1 MPNPV
6 RGERAKKNTAKKMNK
21 ATAMPGAN
29 GKAKA
34 PTKSKPKVDPLK
46 AKKKTVAMSGGKGKQ
61 KKKNA

>member
-1 MPNPV
+1 MPKPV
-6 RGERAKKNTAKKMNK
+6 RGERVKKNMAKKMNK

-34 PTKSKPKVDPLK
+34 PAKTKPKIDPLK
-46 AKKKTVAMSGGKGKQ
+46 AKKKTVAMTGGKGKQ

>member
-1 MPNPV
+1 MPKPM

-29 GKAKA
+29 GKSKA
-34 PTKSKPKVDPLK
+34 PTKSKPKIDPLK